1 MKIGALIFATDY
13 SIAMAD
19 LGQELEQR
27 GYESLFVPEHT
38 HIPASRL
45 SPWPGGD
52 ELPMEY
58 SHSHDPFVALA
69 FAAAV
74 TKQLKLGTGIC
85 LLPQRDT
92 ITTAKSVAS
101 LDHMSNGRFLFGI
114 GGGWNKEEMAQ
125 HGTRYETRFARMREQ
140 VLAMKALWTEEEAE
154 FHGEH
159 VNFDASW
166 QHPKPVQ
173 SPHPPVL
180 LGGETDYTLKR
191 IVEYCD
197 GWLPRARHGFDA
209 AENIARLKSFAD
221 GAGRDMKTL
230 SINIF
235 GAAPDETTLA
245 SYQQAGIDR
254 AILPLPS
261 ADHARVLKTLD
272 RYQPLLKYQDG

>member
-13 SIAMAD
+13 SIAMDD
-19 LGQELEQR
+19 LGRELEQR

-52 ELPMEY
+52 ELPKEY
-58 SHSHDPFVALA
+58 SHSHDPFVALS

-74 TKQLKLGTGIC
+74 TRHLKLGTGIC

-101 LDHMSNGRFLFGI
+101 LDRMSGGRFLFGI

-125 HGTRYETRFARMREQ
+125 HGTRYEIRFARMREQ

-159 VNFDASW
+159 VSFDASW

-180 LGGETDYTLKR
+180 LGGETDYTLRR

-221 GAGRDMKTL
+221 AAGRDMTTL
-230 SINIF
+230 SVSIF
-235 GAAPDETTLA
+235 GAAPRDEILA
-245 SYQQAGIDR
+245 GYQQAGIDR

-261 ADHARVLKTLD
+261 ADRDRVLSILD
-272 RYQPLLKYQDG
+272 RYQSLLEYQD